1 MEGQRVWSDVGVVRN
16 FDMVRGKVKIVTVNV
31 WVDGKLGITAIQC
44 FYTDDE
50 RFFIGQKSC

>member
-1 MEGQRVWSDVGVVRN
+1 MVRN
-16 FDMVRGKVKIVTVNV
+16 FDMVKGKVKIVTVNV
-31 WVDGKLGITAIQC
+31 WVDGKFGITAVQC